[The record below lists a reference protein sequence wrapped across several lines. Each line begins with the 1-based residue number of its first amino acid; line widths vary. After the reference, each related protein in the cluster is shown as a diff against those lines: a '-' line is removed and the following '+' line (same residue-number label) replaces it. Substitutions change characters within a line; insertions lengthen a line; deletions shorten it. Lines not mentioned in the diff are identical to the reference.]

1 SAIRSGSCTSRREAP
16 RSGRR
21 ARTAGRSTTSSFDSL
36 RSVPRPR
43 SKPAVAAGE
52 VLIWLLFAA
61 LIFPA
66 GVVGWAVGHY
76 TGHHGGTRT
85 VTVAAPSAPA
95 TTTAATPTAAAA
107 PSANGKAVFISAG
120 CGACHTFKAAGT
132 SAKVGPDLD
141 TAPAKDAKTA
151 SMALDAFVKQSIT
164 DPNAFVSPG
173 FPKGVMPTNF
183 GSTLS
188 ATKLAAL

>member
-1 SAIRSGSCTSRREAP
+1 MP
-16 RSGRR
+16 GRR
-21 ARTAGRSTTSSFDSL
+21 N
-36 RSVPRPR
+36 
-43 SKPAVAAGE
+43 KPKPIVALGE
-52 VLIWLLFAA
+52 ILMWLLFAA
-61 LIFPA
+61 LLAPA
-66 GVVGWAVGHY
+66 GAVGWAIGHY
-76 TGHHGGTRT
+76 TGHQGGTRT
-85 VTVAAPSAPA
+85 VTVRAAAPSTTAAASGTTTATAPA
-95 TTTAATPTAAAA
+95 TTAAAA
-107 PSANGKAVFISAG
+107 PSAAGKAIFIAAG

-151 SMALDAFVKQSIT
+151 GMALDAFVKQSIT

-188 ATKLAAL
+188 ATKLAALVSFITSGK

>member
-1 SAIRSGSCTSRREAP
+1 
-16 RSGRR
+16 
-21 ARTAGRSTTSSFDSL
+21 
-36 RSVPRPR
+36 VPRPR

-95 TTTAATPTAAAA
+95 TTTAATPTTTAAATTTAATTTAAAA

-141 TAPAKDAKTA
+141 TAPEADAKKDKMQLA
-151 SMALDAFVKQSIT
+151 AFVKQSIE
-164 DPNAFVSPG
+164 DPNAYISPG
-173 FPKGVMPTNF
+173 FPKGVMP
-183 GSTLS
+183 STFKSSLGPQ
-188 ATKLAAL
+188 KVDALVAFITGGK